1 VQKQEQTEVD
11 QSVQMVLN
19 DDANVVKDRPQV
31 GGVVMTLMM
40 VMMAM
45 MMMWVVVIVVI
56 VVMTPMCRRPC
67 VTSTF

>member
-1 VQKQEQTEVD
+1 
-11 QSVQMVLN
+11 MVSN

-45 MMMWVVVIVVI
+45 MMLMMMVWVVVVVVVI

-67 VTSTF
+67 VTSTY